1 MKKNSLLEGTLVA
14 YIIIITTKVLGAVY
28 VIPFYKI
35 IGTSG
40 GVLYSYAYNVYNLF
54 LNLSTSGIPTA
65 VSIIV
70 AEYSAMKLYNDK
82 EKTIKIAYRFIGIVS
97 TIAFLLMFVFA
108 ADIGKFFVGD
118 IEGGTSIESIKLVV
132 RTLSFCLLVIPYL
145 SVTRGYLQGNR
156 YVANSSLSQLIEQ
169 VVRVAVALVGAY
181 VALNILNTPVP
192 VGVAVALT
200 GTVLG
205 GTAALLYLQV
215 KIHRNREEISE
226 GFTSIDDAT
235 DSSKTIVKKIVT
247 YAIPVIV
254 VALAQNIYEMT
265 DLKLLVKGL
274 YIVGFGAEKSELLG
288 SVVIT
293 WAPKITVLLTA
304 LALSLCSSIVPFV
317 VNSYVDKD
325 FQGLNRNFNTA
336 INTILLVEIPLA
348 AVIIAFNKDVYY
360 IFYGESPYG
369 GLVTAVMAIVCIF
382 FSLQLVINMMLQ
394 GMKRYKIVYV
404 NEFTGI
410 IVNICL
416 DIPIIILLD
425 KIGLPPYIGSML
437 ATITG
442 VSTSL
447 TIVMVSLKREF
458 HFDYGPIVRAL
469 VASIVGTIVIS
480 VFMAGYQYLIPD
492 ANRWITK
499 VIRFGVA
506 GVLASVI
513 YFALAYK
520 SGALGRFMGQ
530 EKLDSIM
537 RKLHLKG

>member
-205 GTAALLYLQV
+205 GAAALLYLQV

-425 KIGLPPYIGSML
+425 KIGLPPYIGSMF
-437 ATITG
+437 ATIIG

-469 VASIVGTIVIS
+469 VASIAGTIMIS
-480 VFMAGYQYLIPD
+480 LFMAGYQYLIPD
-492 ANRWITK
+492 ADRWITN

-506 GVLASVI
+506 GVLASI
-513 YFALAYK
+513 LYFALAYK

>member
-97 TIAFLLMFVFA
+97 TIAFVLMFVFA

-181 VALNILNTPVP
+181 VALNIINTPVP

-205 GTAALLYLQV
+205 GAAALLYLQV

-226 GFTSIDDAT
+226 GFTSIEEAT

-394 GMKRYKIVYV
+394 GMKRYKIVYI

-425 KIGLPPYIGSML
+425 KVGLPPYIGSMF

-469 VASIVGTIVIS
+469 VASIAGTIVIS
-480 VFMAGYQYLIPD
+480 LFMAGYQYLIPD

-506 GVLASVI
+506 GVLASI
-513 YFALAYK
+513 LYFALAYK
-520 SGALGRFMGQ
+520 SGALVRFMGQ

>member
-14 YIIIITTKVLGAVY
+14 YIIIVTTKVLGAIY

-54 LNLSTSGIPTA
+54 LSLSTSGIPTA

-82 EKTIKIAYRFIGIVS
+82 EKTINLAYKFIGVVS
-97 TIAFLLMFVFA
+97 TLAFLLMFFFA
-108 ADIGKFFVGD
+108 AEIGKFFVGD

-156 YVANSSLSQLIEQ
+156 YVANSSFSQLIEQ
-169 VVRVAVALVGAY
+169 VVRVAVALIGAY
-181 VALNILNTPVP
+181 VALNLLSTPVP

-205 GTAALLYLQV
+205 GAAALVYLRI
-215 KIHRNREEISE
+215 KIHRNRKEIRE
-226 GFTSIDDAT
+226 GFTSIADAT
-235 DSSKTIVKKIVT
+235 DSSKTIIKKIIT
-247 YAIPVIV
+247 YAIPVII

-274 YIVGFGAEKSELLG
+274 YMAGYSAEKSELLG

-304 LALSLCSSIVPFV
+304 LALSLCSSIIPFV
-317 VNSYVDKD
+317 VTCYVEKD
-325 FQGLNRNFNTA
+325 IRGLNKNFNTA
-336 INTILLVEIPLA
+336 INTILIAEIPLA
-348 AVIIAFNKDVYY
+348 AIVIIFRNEVYD
-360 IFYGESPYG
+360 IFYGKSPYG
-369 GLVTAVMAIVCIF
+369 GLVTAVMAVVCIF

-394 GMKRYKIVYV
+394 GMKRYKVVYL

-416 DIPIIILLD
+416 DIPIILFLD
-425 KIGLPPYIGSML
+425 KIGLPAYIGSMF

-447 TIVMVSLKREF
+447 TIVLVSMKKTF
-458 HFDYGPIVRAL
+458 HFRYKSIGRAL
-469 VASIVGTIVIS
+469 IMSLLGTAVICLFMIAYQKVVPEAS
-480 VFMAGYQYLIPD
+480 
-492 ANRWITK
+492 RWIFK
-499 VIRFGVA
+499 AIRFGI
-506 GVLASVI
+506 GGLLSSVI
-513 YFALAYK
+513 YFGLAYK
-520 SGALGRFMGQ
+520 SGALAKFMGE
-530 EKLDSIM
+530 EKLNSIM
-537 RKLHLKG
+537 MKLHLKR